1 MWTIGSNDS
10 DDVVE
15 NEYESQAQETQTEDE
30 GW

>member
-10 DDVVE
+10 DDAVE